1 VFVQSY
7 NNITGLVTINST
19 LKHYHWGT
27 NMSTASKYN
36 GVDIRGEVVLLNR
49 NIQIIGQDLDGWGGQ
64 VVTSSTLDSNM
75 KAYNGITIMDNV
87 EIVGCS

>member
-1 VFVQSY
+1 
-7 NNITGLVTINST
+7 
-19 LKHYHWGT
+19 
-27 NMSTASKYN
+27 MSTASKYN

-87 EIVGCS
+87 EIIGCS

>member
-1 VFVQSY
+1 
-7 NNITGLVTINST
+7 
-19 LKHYHWGT
+19 
-27 NMSTASKYN
+27 MSTASKYN
-36 GVDIRGEVVLLNR
+36 SVDIRGEVVLLNR

-87 EIVGCS
+87 EIIGCS